1 MNCNRTWYKID
12 FIIDIIVNSKELT
25 IIMNNN
31 DNPIIICIPRMET
44 SYDKTHIWKI
54 FTTMNIGKV
63 ESIHEIP
70 LQNNPNYKRIV
81 VKITWDLQNPLA
93 NRIHSILQNNKT
105 VKLVHNAPWYW
116 ICVKYAKNT
125 QKTKSLPNPE
135 MMRALDS

>member
-1 MNCNRTWYKID
+1 
-12 FIIDIIVNSKELT
+12 
-25 IIMNNN
+25 MNNN

-44 SYDKTHIWKI
+44 SYDKNHIWKI

-105 VKLVHNAPWYW
+105 VKLVHNTPWYW
-116 ICVKYAKNT
+116 ICVKYSKNT